1 MKFVVDKG
9 FVERKDS
16 ISNFSV
22 TLECSNVGNAIRN
35 ASHLCNYTTPH
46 KFVLMYITIVSL
58 KSNVMWFGLVQLNEL
73 CEVFYNVGF

>member
-35 ASHLCNYTTPH
+35 ASHLCKLYNASQI
-46 KFVLMYITIVSL
+46 VLMYITIVSL

-73 CEVFYNVGF
+73 CEVFL